1 MWSLVLFSILKIA
14 SDEIGVIIPNK
25 PLSFTPGFRIMSDF
39 WKVLKDEDW
48 LPGEPVINIMLGL
61 SVSTT

>member
-14 SDEIGVIIPNK
+14 SGEIGVIIPNK
-25 PLSFTPGFRIMSDF
+25 PLSFTTGFRIMSDF

-61 SVSTT
+61 SVSTP